1 MFCPNTSDPHIKAEF
16 DRYAELLGSNKIAG
30 LLYHKNNGNF
40 LDKTPNGEDSILFQQ
55 LVRITGG
62 ISKALKV
69 KAQYYTDAYLAK
81 NNWLESGIEPIE
93 ELDNLAV
100 NSRLLAQYQ
109 ADNLETKYALE
120 RLPEGGSA
128 FVTDIQF
135 KNRKQNFT
143 VKNKHIKPAAG
154 VSNGVKFWMP
164 SIDTNIKKY
173 IVDAYFRLDPNKMPY
188 YPFSLGNVESNIQR
202 VKLINSEFE
211 DGQEAVRYNPTNDT
225 IEFGKDILYA
235 RPTSDR
241 TRYNKVIEKENNPA
255 ERQKEVLYQ
264 NNTNQSEKDYIAS
277 EKIIRDLAAR
287 ISDRI
292 GIHVKFESDR
302 TKKYKGKIENGV
314 AYINLAYATLD
325 PPIHEILGHPIIR
338 AIKNKEISKFSG
350 TKLTDFSNLKGF
362 SLTLNS
368 KTNEWEVIYTT
379 SGYANDNIVVEN
391 QLYEATKINGKY
403 YIDNQA
409 VFL

>member
-81 NNWLESGIEPIE
+81 NNWLEYGIEPIG
-93 ELDNLAV
+93 ELDSLTT

-135 KNRKQNFT
+135 KNRKQSFV

-154 VSNGVKFWMP
+154 VSNGVRFWMP
-164 SIDTNIKKY
+164 SIDTNPKKY
-173 IVDAYFRLDPNKMPY
+173 ITDAYFRLDPNKMPY

-211 DGQEAVRYNPTNDT
+211 DGQEAVRYNSDNDT
-225 IEFGKDILYA
+225 IEFGKDILTA
-235 RPTSDR
+235 RMITDS
-241 TRYNKVIEKENNPA
+241 TKHNEESNNI
-255 ERQKEVLYQ
+255 
-264 NNTNQSEKDYIAS
+264 QSLGETVDAK
-277 EKIIRDLAAR
+277 
-287 ISDRI
+287 
-292 GIHVKFESDR
+292 
-302 TKKYKGKIENGV
+302 
-314 AYINLAYATLD
+314 LD
-325 PPIHEILGHPIIR
+325 
-338 AIKNKEISKFSG
+338 
-350 TKLTDFSNLKGF
+350 
-362 SLTLNS
+362 
-368 KTNEWEVIYTT
+368 
-379 SGYANDNIVVEN
+379 
-391 QLYEATKINGKY
+391 
-403 YIDNQA
+403 
-409 VFL
+409 